1 MKIINQGID
10 KNNRIIEIDYLRGI
24 AIIFMIFDHFMYD
37 IFGFLPNLFSDFPKD
52 SGLSFNIYSLASE
65 YWRRDLR
72 YFFRYVIIF
81 VFMGLVGICASFSKN
96 NIKRGSKLLGV
107 SLVLSLLTYILS
119 IAMKDPSMLIT
130 FGTLHCISLSLLF
143 VGVLLKFIDNRFF
156 YLLLGIFMIV
166 IGAYF
171 EYNVLVLD
179 FGDES
184 IFLIIIKQI
193 AGLVECGG
201 DTTPFLLN
209 GGQVLVGVFLGKTFY
224 KNKESLTRLEYKNN
238 LVTFF
243 GRNALVVYFL
253 HQIFIPII
261 LSILLLILGYTFVF

>member
-37 IFGFLPNLFSDFPKD
+37 IFGFLPELFSDFPKD

-65 YWRRDLR
+65 YWRMDLR
-72 YFFRYVIIF
+72 YFFRYLIIF
-81 VFMGLVGICASFSKN
+81 VFMGIVGICASFSKN

-193 AGLVECGG
+193 VGLVECGG
-201 DTTPFLLN
+201 DTMPFLLN

-224 KNKESLTRLEYKNN
+224 KNKKSLTRLEYKNN